1 MDGLSLTYHFLNC
14 IILFP
19 GGWVPRDTAYARAKA
34 RYLPHVE
41 INSVLVVYA
50 CRRGIAAWIQGL
62 WEKKGGRYG
71 WSASW
76 ESTNKENMSYRGMNI
91 DQLFWLIGLPWGIMS
106 G

>member
-1 MDGLSLTYHFLNC
+1 MHVGEASQR
-14 IILFP
+14 
-19 GGWVPRDTAYARAKA
+19 GSKA
-34 RYLPHVE
+34 F
-41 INSVLVVYA
+41 
-50 CRRGIAAWIQGL
+50 RR
-62 WEKKGGRYG
+62 KKGGRYG